1 MISAHLD
8 ISAKF
13 GIETTNVT
21 YKSAV
26 RTTLCDIMCTSN
38 TIEAYQSSK
47 REKLKNLVATMPYE
61 KSKTLNG
68 PVKGATLVQKLK
80 VQHINAR
87 KTEELKRQR
96 DEFVNQMKH
105 EKYERDKLKNK
116 AATKIQA
123 AFRGF
128 KKRRKKFLGRKPKPP
143 VVLTQSEIYDELC
156 AMASK
161 LELPPIPGLSLEA
174 RSRASRRKRKIE
186 SVATMRIQKFFKMLV
201 AKKRAKGKLR
211 QRSVE
216 NIDRAARRIAKFFT
230 YIKDKNAMNRFL
242 EMKKNVLAI
251 KVQCSER
258 VRQSRAWYVLVNLH
272 LTTLP
277 LSKFSPTVLLVSAF
291 SARRNKI
298 SSAKT
303 RLRLSFNETLLQNI
317 AR

>member
-1 MISAHLD
+1 MISGIA
-8 ISAKF
+8 AKF
-13 GIETTNVT
+13 GAETANVT

-80 VQHINAR
+80 VQSITAR

-96 DEFVNQMKH
+96 DEFVSQMKR
-105 EKYERDKLKNK
+105 EKYDKDKLKNK

-128 KKRRKKFLGRKPKPP
+128 RNRRKKISSRKPKPP
-143 VVLTQSEIYDELC
+143 VVLSQSEIYDELC

-186 SVATMRIQKFFKMLV
+186 NVATCRIQIFFKMLV
-201 AKKRAKGKLR
+201 AKKKAKEKLR

-216 NIDRAARRIAKFFT
+216 NVDRAAIRITKFFN

-242 EMKKNVLAI
+242 EMKKNMLAI
-251 KVQCSER
+251 KVQCAER
-258 VRQSRAWYVLVNLH
+258 IRQSRAKYINIIIILCFRRNLIIY
-272 LTTLP
+272 
-277 LSKFSPTVLLVSAF
+277 FTVLLVSAF
-291 SARRNKI
+291 SAKESKNSI
-298 SSAKT
+298 AEM
-303 RLRLSFNETLLQNI
+303 RLQLSFNETLLRNI
-317 AR
+317 AQ